1 MNLEISAAYDPINLI
16 YTVTVGKNSVEI
28 PGHTLTQKHV
38 EELAKMLE
46 GINDDTLA
54 KATLNVWAAAI
65 NKSISYRAIDTD
77 GNLMFS
83 DSDLTTYDDNVK
95 TTAIDASKIAADRVR
110 DVLAAWK
117 DTRTLLSPY
126 DYGYEPKVYY
136 QPRYPSKPPMVII
149 EEALE
154 LLNSKKHLGI
164 KKIEISK
171 EFDSTIRLTISSDTS
186 AERSDYSRVL
196 SVCIDYKAFDRTYD
210 METDKEA
217 GLMTKL
223 DTDTYIK
230 LRLAFLI
237 NKALK
242 TVGPPDLLMDS
253 GVFKVIGSYDTQAT
267 LI

>member
-1 MNLEISAAYDPINLI
+1 MNKIETTYNNGHIYDNEGNIRADFEKELRDLAAQN
-16 YTVTVGKNSVEI
+16 GM
-28 PGHTLTQKHV
+28 TLT
-38 EELAKMLE
+38 
-46 GINDDTLA
+46 
-54 KATLNVWAAAI
+54 AI
-65 NKSISYRAIDTD
+65 QVPKSASSR
-77 GNLMFS
+77 L
-83 DSDLTTYDDNVK
+83 K
-95 TTAIDASKIAADRVR
+95 DA
-110 DVLAAWK
+110 LAAWK

-164 KKIEISK
+164 GNIELSK
-171 EFDSTIRLTISSDTS
+171 TSDSTIRLTLSSDTS

-196 SVCIDYKAFDRTYD
+196 SVCIDYKAFDRTYA

-223 DTDTYIK
+223 DTDTYIR

-237 NKALK
+237 NQALK
-242 TVGPPDLLMDS
+242 RVPPIALCTDL
-253 GVFKVIGSYDTQAT
+253 GVFKVIGSYDMPAN

>member
-1 MNLEISAAYDPINLI
+1 MNKIE
-16 YTVTVGKNSVEI
+16 
-28 PGHTLTQKHV
+28 
-38 EELAKMLE
+38 
-46 GINDDTLA
+46 
-54 KATLNVWAAAI
+54 
-65 NKSISYRAIDTD
+65 
-77 GNLMFS
+77 
-83 DSDLTTYDDNVK
+83 TTYDNGHIYDNEGNIRADFEK
-95 TTAIDASKIAADRVR
+95 ELKDLAAQSGMTLTAIQVPKSASSRIKDT
-110 DVLAAWK
+110 LAAWK
-117 DTRTLLSPY
+117 DTKTLLSPY

-164 KKIEISK
+164 GNIELSK
-171 EFDSTIRLTISSDTS
+171 ASDSTIRLTLSSDTS

-210 METDKEA
+210 METDEEA

-237 NKALK
+237 NQALK
-242 TVGPPDLLMDS
+242 RVSPIALCTDL
-253 GVFKVIGSYDTQAT
+253 GVFKVIGSYDMPAN

>member
-1 MNLEISAAYDPINLI
+1 MNKIETTYKNGHIYDN
-16 YTVTVGKNSVEI
+16 
-28 PGHTLTQKHV
+28 
-38 EELAKMLE
+38 
-46 GINDDTLA
+46 
-54 KATLNVWAAAI
+54 
-65 NKSISYRAIDTD
+65 D
-77 GNLMFS
+77 GNIRADFEKELR
-83 DSDLTTYDDNVK
+83 DLAEQNGMAL
-95 TTAIDASKIAADRVR
+95 TAIQVPMSASSRIKDA
-110 DVLAAWK
+110 LAAWK

-126 DYGYEPKVYY
+126 DYGDEPKVYY

-171 EFDSTIRLTISSDTS
+171 EFGSIIRLTISSDAS
-186 AERSDYSRVL
+186 AERPDYSRVL
-196 SVCIDYKAFDRTYD
+196 SVYIDYKAFDRTYE

-217 GLMTKL
+217 GLTEKL

-242 TVGPPDLLMDS
+242 RVGPPDLLMNS
-253 GVFKVIGSYDTQAT
+253 CVFKVISSYDTSST

>member
-1 MNLEISAAYDPINLI
+1 MNKIE
-16 YTVTVGKNSVEI
+16 
-28 PGHTLTQKHV
+28 
-38 EELAKMLE
+38 
-46 GINDDTLA
+46 
-54 KATLNVWAAAI
+54 
-65 NKSISYRAIDTD
+65 
-77 GNLMFS
+77 
-83 DSDLTTYDDNVK
+83 TTYDNGHIYDNEGNIRADFEK
-95 TTAIDASKIAADRVR
+95 ELKDLAAQSGMTLTAIQVPKSASSRIKDT
-110 DVLAAWK
+110 LAAWK
-117 DTRTLLSPY
+117 DTKTLLSPY

-164 KKIEISK
+164 GNIELSK
-171 EFDSTIRLTISSDTS
+171 ASDSTIRLTLSSDTS

-196 SVCIDYKAFDRTYD
+196 SVCIDYKAFDRTYE
-210 METDKEA
+210 METDEEA

-237 NKALK
+237 NQALK
-242 TVGPPDLLMDS
+242 RVSPIALCTDL
-253 GVFKVIGSYDTQAT
+253 GVFKVIGSYDMPAN

>member
-1 MNLEISAAYDPINLI
+1 MNLEISAAYDPIDLS

-28 PGHTLTQKHV
+28 PGHTLTQKHI

-77 GNLMFS
+77 GNLMFG

-95 TTAIDASKIAADRVR
+95 ITAIDISKIAADRVR

-117 DTRTLLSPY
+117 DTKTLLSPY
-126 DYGYEPKVYY
+126 DYDDEPKVYY

-196 SVCIDYKAFDRTYD
+196 SVCIDYKAFDRTYE
-210 METDKEA
+210 METDEEA

-242 TVGPPDLLMDS
+242 RVPPLALCTDL
-253 GVFKVIGSYDTQAT
+253 GVFKVIGSYDMPAN

>member
-1 MNLEISAAYDPINLI
+1 MNLEISAAYDPIDLI

-28 PGHTLTQKHV
+28 PGHTLTQKHI

-77 GNLMFS
+77 GNLMLG
-83 DSDLTTYDDNVK
+83 DSESATYDDNVK
-95 TTAIDASKIAADRVR
+95 TIAIDASKIAADRVR

-117 DTRTLLSPY
+117 DTRTRLSPY
-126 DYGYEPKVYY
+126 DYEPKVYY
-136 QPRYPSKPPMVII
+136 QPRYPSKPPMIII

-164 KKIEISK
+164 GNIELSK
-171 EFDSTIRLTISSDTS
+171 VDNSTIRLTLSSVAA
-186 AERSDYSRVL
+186 AEIPGHQRIL
-196 SVCIDYKAFDRTYD
+196 SVCIEYKVFDRTYN
-210 METDKEA
+210 METDRDA
-217 GLMTKL
+217 GLTEKL

-230 LRLAFLI
+230 LRIAFLI
-237 NKALK
+237 NQALK
-242 TVGPPDLLMDS
+242 QAETLALATVLD
-253 GVFKVIGSYDTQAT
+253 VFKVIGNFDR
-267 LI
+267 

>member
-1 MNLEISAAYDPINLI
+1 MNLEISAAYDPISLI

-28 PGHTLTQKHV
+28 PGHALTQKHV
-38 EELAKMLE
+38 EDLAKMLE

-54 KATLNVWAAAI
+54 KATLNIWAAAI
-65 NKSISYRAIDTD
+65 NKSISYRVIDTD
-77 GNLMFS
+77 GNLMFG

-95 TTAIDASKIAADRVR
+95 TTAIDASKIAADRIR

-126 DYGYEPKVYY
+126 DYGDEPKVYY

-164 KKIEISK
+164 GNIELSK
-171 EFDSTIRLTISSDTS
+171 TSDSTIRLTLSSDAT
-186 AERSDYSRVL
+186 AEISGHQRIL
-196 SVCIDYKAFDRTYD
+196 SVHIDYKAFDRTHTMD
-210 METDKEA
+210 TDKDA
-217 GLMTKL
+217 GLTARL
-223 DTDTYIK
+223 DTDTYIR

-237 NKALK
+237 NQALK
-242 TVGPPDLLMDS
+242 RVPPIALCTDL
-253 GVFKVIGSYDTQAT
+253 GVFKVIGSYDMPAN

>member
-1 MNLEISAAYDPINLI
+1 MNKIE
-16 YTVTVGKNSVEI
+16 
-28 PGHTLTQKHV
+28 
-38 EELAKMLE
+38 
-46 GINDDTLA
+46 
-54 KATLNVWAAAI
+54 
-65 NKSISYRAIDTD
+65 
-77 GNLMFS
+77 
-83 DSDLTTYDDNVK
+83 TTYDNGHIYDNEGNIRADFEK
-95 TTAIDASKIAADRVR
+95 ELRDLATQSGMTLTAIQVPMSASSRIKDT
-110 DVLAAWK
+110 LAAWK

-164 KKIEISK
+164 GNIELSK
-171 EFDSTIRLTISSDTS
+171 TSDSTIRLTLSSDTS

-223 DTDTYIK
+223 DTDTYIR

-242 TVGPPDLLMDS
+242 RVPPIALCTDL
-253 GVFKVIGSYDTQAT
+253 GVFKVIGSYDTPAT

>member
-1 MNLEISAAYDPINLI
+1 MNKIETTYNNGHIYDNEGNIRADFEKELRDLAAQN
-16 YTVTVGKNSVEI
+16 GM
-28 PGHTLTQKHV
+28 TLTAIQVPKS
-38 EELAKMLE
+38 ASSRIK
-46 GINDDTLA
+46 DT
-54 KATLNVWAAAI
+54 
-65 NKSISYRAIDTD
+65 
-77 GNLMFS
+77 
-83 DSDLTTYDDNVK
+83 
-95 TTAIDASKIAADRVR
+95 
-110 DVLAAWK
+110 LAAWK

-136 QPRYPSKPPMVII
+136 QPRYPSKPPMDII

-164 KKIEISK
+164 GNIELSK
-171 EFDSTIRLTISSDTS
+171 TSDSTIRLTISSDTS

-223 DTDTYIK
+223 DTDTYIR

-242 TVGPPDLLMDS
+242 RVPPIALCTDL
-253 GVFKVIGSYDTQAT
+253 GVFKVIGSYDMPAN

>member
-1 MNLEISAAYDPINLI
+1 MYDNGHIYDNEGNIRADFEKELRDLAAQSGMAL
-16 YTVTVGKNSVEI
+16 
-28 PGHTLTQKHV
+28 
-38 EELAKMLE
+38 
-46 GINDDTLA
+46 
-54 KATLNVWAAAI
+54 
-65 NKSISYRAIDTD
+65 
-77 GNLMFS
+77 
-83 DSDLTTYDDNVK
+83 
-95 TTAIDASKIAADRVR
+95 TAIQVPKSASSRIKDT
-110 DVLAAWK
+110 LAAWK

-164 KKIEISK
+164 GNIELSK
-171 EFDSTIRLTISSDTS
+171 TSDSTIRLTLSSDAS

-196 SVCIDYKAFDRTYD
+196 SVCIDYKAFDRTYE

-242 TVGPPDLLMDS
+242 RVPPLALLMDS
-253 GVFKVIGSYDTQAT
+253 GVFRVIGSYDTPAN

>member
-1 MNLEISAAYDPINLI
+1 MNKIEATYNNGHIYDNEGNIRADFEKELRDLAAQS
-16 YTVTVGKNSVEI
+16 GM
-28 PGHTLTQKHV
+28 TLTAIQVPKS
-38 EELAKMLE
+38 ASSR
-46 GINDDTLA
+46 IRDT
-54 KATLNVWAAAI
+54 
-65 NKSISYRAIDTD
+65 
-77 GNLMFS
+77 
-83 DSDLTTYDDNVK
+83 
-95 TTAIDASKIAADRVR
+95 
-110 DVLAAWK
+110 LAAWK

-164 KKIEISK
+164 GNIELSK
-171 EFDSTIRLTISSDTS
+171 TSDSTIRLTLSSDTT
-186 AERSDYSRVL
+186 AEIPGHQRIL
-196 SVCIDYKAFDRTYD
+196 SVHIEYKAFDRTYK
-210 METDKEA
+210 METDEEA

-242 TVGPPDLLMDS
+242 RVPPIALCTDL
-253 GVFKVIGSYDTQAT
+253 GVFKVIGSYDTPAN

>member
-1 MNLEISAAYDPINLI
+1 MNKIETVYDNGHIYDNAGNIRADFEKELRDLAAQSGMAL
-16 YTVTVGKNSVEI
+16 
-28 PGHTLTQKHV
+28 
-38 EELAKMLE
+38 
-46 GINDDTLA
+46 
-54 KATLNVWAAAI
+54 
-65 NKSISYRAIDTD
+65 
-77 GNLMFS
+77 
-83 DSDLTTYDDNVK
+83 
-95 TTAIDASKIAADRVR
+95 TAIQVPKSASSRIKDT
-110 DVLAAWK
+110 LAAWK

-164 KKIEISK
+164 GNIELSK
-171 EFDSTIRLTISSDTS
+171 TSDSTIRLTLSSDTS
-186 AERSDYSRVL
+186 AERPEYSRVL

-210 METDKEA
+210 MKTDKEA

-223 DTDTYIK
+223 DTDTYIR

-237 NKALK
+237 NQALK
-242 TVGPPDLLMDS
+242 RVPPIALYTDL
-253 GVFKVIGSYDTQAT
+253 GVFKVIGSYDMPAN

>member
-1 MNLEISAAYDPINLI
+1 MNKIETTYNNGHIYDNEGNIRADFEKELRDLAAQN
-16 YTVTVGKNSVEI
+16 GM
-28 PGHTLTQKHV
+28 TLTAIQVPKS
-38 EELAKMLE
+38 ASSRIK
-46 GINDDTLA
+46 DT
-54 KATLNVWAAAI
+54 
-65 NKSISYRAIDTD
+65 
-77 GNLMFS
+77 
-83 DSDLTTYDDNVK
+83 
-95 TTAIDASKIAADRVR
+95 
-110 DVLAAWK
+110 LAAWK

-164 KKIEISK
+164 GNIELSK
-171 EFDSTIRLTISSDTS
+171 TSDSTIRLTLSSDTS

-223 DTDTYIK
+223 DTDTYIR

-242 TVGPPDLLMDS
+242 RVPPIALCTDL
-253 GVFKVIGSYDTQAT
+253 GVFKVIGSYDMPAN

>member
-1 MNLEISAAYDPINLI
+1 MNKIE
-16 YTVTVGKNSVEI
+16 
-28 PGHTLTQKHV
+28 
-38 EELAKMLE
+38 
-46 GINDDTLA
+46 
-54 KATLNVWAAAI
+54 
-65 NKSISYRAIDTD
+65 
-77 GNLMFS
+77 
-83 DSDLTTYDDNVK
+83 TTYDNGHIYDNDGNIRADFEK
-95 TTAIDASKIAADRVR
+95 ELKDLAAQSGMTLTAIQVPKSASSRIKDT
-110 DVLAAWK
+110 LAAWK
-117 DTRTLLSPY
+117 DTRILLTPY
-126 DYGYEPKVYY
+126 DYDDKPKVYY

-164 KKIEISK
+164 GNIELSK
-171 EFDSTIRLTISSDTS
+171 TSDSTIRLTLSSNTS

-196 SVCIDYKAFDRTYD
+196 SVCIDYKAFDRTYE
-210 METDKEA
+210 METDEEA

-242 TVGPPDLLMDS
+242 RVPPLALLMDS
-253 GVFKVIGSYDTQAT
+253 GVFKVIGSYDMPAN

>member
-1 MNLEISAAYDPINLI
+1 MNKIETVYDNGHIYDNAGNIRADFEKELRDLAAQSGMAL
-16 YTVTVGKNSVEI
+16 
-28 PGHTLTQKHV
+28 
-38 EELAKMLE
+38 
-46 GINDDTLA
+46 
-54 KATLNVWAAAI
+54 
-65 NKSISYRAIDTD
+65 
-77 GNLMFS
+77 
-83 DSDLTTYDDNVK
+83 
-95 TTAIDASKIAADRVR
+95 TAIQVPKSASSRIKDT
-110 DVLAAWK
+110 LAAWK

-164 KKIEISK
+164 GNIELSK
-171 EFDSTIRLTISSDTS
+171 TSDSTIRLTLSSDTS
-186 AERSDYSRVL
+186 AERPEYSRVL
-196 SVCIDYKAFDRTYD
+196 SVCIEYKAFDRTYE

-237 NKALK
+237 NQALK
-242 TVGPPDLLMDS
+242 RVPPIALCTDL
-253 GVFKVIGSYDTQAT
+253 GVFKVIGSYDMSAN

>member
-1 MNLEISAAYDPINLI
+1 MNLEISAAYDPISLS
-16 YTVTVGKNSVEI
+16 YTVTAGKNSVEI

-54 KATLNVWAAAI
+54 KATLNIWAAAI
-65 NKSISYRAIDTD
+65 NKSISYRVIDTD
-77 GNLMFS
+77 GNLMFG
-83 DSDLTTYDDNVK
+83 DSDLTTYDDTVK

-126 DYGYEPKVYY
+126 DYGDEPKVYY

-164 KKIEISK
+164 GNIELSK
-171 EFDSTIRLTISSDTS
+171 TSDSTIRLTLSSDAT
-186 AERSDYSRVL
+186 AEIPGSQRIL
-196 SVCIDYKAFDRTYD
+196 SVHIDYKAFDRTHAMD
-210 METDKEA
+210 TDKDA
-217 GLMTKL
+217 GLTARL
-223 DTDTYIK
+223 DTDTYIR

-237 NKALK
+237 NQALK
-242 TVGPPDLLMDS
+242 RVPPIALCTDL
-253 GVFKVIGSYDTQAT
+253 GVFKVIGSYDMPTN

>member
-1 MNLEISAAYDPINLI
+1 MNKIEATYNNGYIYDNEGNIRADFEKELRDLAAQS
-16 YTVTVGKNSVEI
+16 GM
-28 PGHTLTQKHV
+28 TLTAIQVPKS
-38 EELAKMLE
+38 ASSRIK
-46 GINDDTLA
+46 DT
-54 KATLNVWAAAI
+54 
-65 NKSISYRAIDTD
+65 
-77 GNLMFS
+77 
-83 DSDLTTYDDNVK
+83 
-95 TTAIDASKIAADRVR
+95 
-110 DVLAAWK
+110 LAAWK

-164 KKIEISK
+164 GNIELSK
-171 EFDSTIRLTISSDTS
+171 TSDSTIRLTLSSDAS

-196 SVCIDYKAFDRTYD
+196 SVCIDYKAFDRTYE

-223 DTDTYIK
+223 DTDTYIR

-242 TVGPPDLLMDS
+242 RVPPLALCTDL
-253 GVFKVIGSYDTQAT
+253 GVFKVIGSYDMPAN